1 MDRIAFIFVILALS
15 LVSCSS
21 NKVKKGLPV
30 RSGDYLGQTLPS
42 DRPYKFAGGI
52 ISTGMYERDISITAD
67 GNEIYYSL
75 YAGDWI
81 TIMVARRIKG
91 TWFEPVVAEF
101 ARDTSRFFAEPSI
114 SADGQRILFLSA
126 KPGWADQHIW
136 MAERNPGGSWG
147 KPIHLQLPSPI
158 DTSSDDFYPSLA
170 KNGNLYFSRR
180 DNQSKTISIQFSKW
194 KDGKFSAPEPLPPP
208 VNGKGMIYN
217 AGIAPDESFL
227 VACVAG
233 RDSLNPNKAA
243 TYMLFFHNPDGSW
256 SNGIDMIETLHMPCN
271 EAISISVSPDGTY
284 IFYASAKRSLPFKS
298 FAPDWKASNFHRM
311 RNLDGNGNSDIFW
324 FNFKKVMFRL

>member
-1 MDRIAFIFVILALS
+1 MIRNAWFYILLAFILA
-15 LVSCSS
+15 SCSQS
-21 NKVKKGLPV
+21 QEKKGLPV
-30 RSGDYLGQTLPS
+30 RSSDYLGQVLPS
-42 DRPYKFAGGI
+42 DRPLMFVGGI
-52 ISTGMYERDISITAD
+52 ISTGMYERDVSITAD

-75 YAGDWI
+75 FMDDWT
-81 TIMVARRIKG
+81 TIIVARRING

-101 ARDTSRFFAEPSI
+101 ARDTSRFFAEPSV
-114 SADGQRILFLSA
+114 SADGQRIMFLSA

-136 MAERNPGGSWG
+136 MAERKPGGAWG
-147 KPIHLQLPSPI
+147 KPVQLPSPI
-158 DTSSDDFYPSLA
+158 NTRNEEFYPSLA

-180 DNQSKTISIQFSKW
+180 DPETKSTSIFLSKW
-194 KDGKFSAPEPLPPP
+194 KNGSFSSPEPLPSP
-208 VNGKGMIYN
+208 VNGKGVIYN

-233 RDSLNPNKAA
+233 RDSVQPENPS

-256 SNGIDMIETLHMPCN
+256 SKGIDLVKTLRLPCD

-284 IFYASAKRSLPFKS
+284 IFYASDRRQVPYKN
-298 FAPDWKASNFHRM
+298 FAPKWTLTSFHQM
-311 RNLDGNGNSDIFW
+311 RNLQGNGNADIFW